1 MTQNILM
8 IAAALGLLFVG
19 AEGLVRGSAS
29 LAIRAGLSPLLAGLT
44 IVAFGTS
51 SPELVVSLKA
61 ALAGQGDI
69 ALGNVVGS
77 NSFNIGVI
85 LGITALI
92 CPVPVH
98 RQIIKIDA
106 PIALAAAL
114 LLPVLMMDR
123 TLSMLEG
130 ALLAGGIVAYTSMN
144 VWLARKQPA
153 AVDGQPADDLG
164 VPPVSRHVL
173 LDFVFIAA
181 GLFTLIMGS
190 RLLVDNAVALAK
202 GFGVSEA
209 IIGLTIVAAGTSMP
223 ELATSLV
230 AAIRRQP
237 DIAVGNV
244 VGSNVF
250 NILGILGVAGLAKPL
265 NAPGVSTLDY
275 GAMAVFSIL
284 LLPLLYTG
292 RILHRVEGAVLLGL
306 YGVYLFILWP
316 K

>member
-1 MTQNILM
+1 MTYNILM

-29 LAIRAGLSPLLAGLT
+29 LAVRAGLSPLLAGLT

-51 SPELVVSLKA
+51 SPELVVSIRA

-69 ALGNVVGS
+69 SVGNVVGS
-77 NSFNIGVI
+77 NVLNIGLI
-85 LGITALI
+85 LGLTALI
-92 CPVPVH
+92 CPIPVH

-106 PIALAAAL
+106 PIALGVAVLLPL
-114 LLPVLMMDR
+114 LLLDKS
-123 TLSMLEG
+123 LSRLEG
-130 ALLAGGIVAYTSMN
+130 SLLTAGIVAYTAMN
-144 VWLARKQPA
+144 AWLARRQPA
-153 AVDGQPADDLG
+153 LPEAQPSEDLG
-164 VPPVSRHVL
+164 VPPVSRHYL
-173 LDFVFIAA
+173 LDLLFVAA
-181 GLFTLIMGS
+181 GLATLVFGS
-190 RLLVDNAVALAK
+190 RLLVDHSVVLAK
-202 GFGVSEA
+202 TFGVSEA
-209 IIGLTIVAAGTSMP
+209 VIGLTIVAAGTSMP

-250 NILGILGVAGLAKPL
+250 NLLGIMGVTSLTAPL
-265 NAPGVSTLDY
+265 HAPGISMLDY
-275 GAMAVFSIL
+275 AAMVLFSIL

-292 RILHRVEGAVLLGL
+292 RILHRVEGAILVGFYGL
-306 YGVYLFILWP
+306 YVFVLWP

>member
-1 MTQNILM
+1 M
-8 IAAALGLLFVG
+8 IAVALGLLFIG

-29 LAIRAGLSPLLAGLT
+29 LAIRAGLSPLVAGLT

-51 SPELVVSLKA
+51 SPELVVSIKA

-85 LGITALI
+85 LGLTALI

-106 PIALAAAL
+106 PIALGAAL
-114 LLPVLMMDR
+114 LLPLLMLDHK
-123 TLSMLEG
+123 LGSLEG
-130 ALLAGGIVAYTSMN
+130 ALLAAGIVAYTGMN
-144 VWLARKQPA
+144 VWMARRQTA
-153 AVDGQPADDLG
+153 AAAGQPADDLG
-164 VPPVSRHVL
+164 VPPVSKNAM
-173 LDFVFIAA
+173 LDVVFIAA
-181 GLFTLIMGS
+181 GLLTLVLGS
-190 RLLVDNAVALAK
+190 RLLVDHSVALAQT
-202 GFGVSEA
+202 FGVSEA
-209 IIGLTIVAAGTSMP
+209 VIGLTIVAAGTSMP

-250 NILGILGVAGLAKPL
+250 NILGILGISSLTAPL
-265 NAPGVSTLDY
+265 HAPGVSMTDY

-292 RILHRVEGAVLLGL
+292 RILHRVEGAILLGL
-306 YGVYLFILWP
+306 YGIYLFMLWP